1 MNVPASRAKPL
12 LALVIRLAAA
22 LLLSGMA
29 AMVKVASEAG
39 IHLAEIIFWRQ
50 ALTIPMLLIW
60 VMAINGSLAALGS
73 KRPWEHAKRG
83 IYGSIGMVLNFGALI
98 LLPLAEATTFN
109 FTAPIFAVVLSALLL
124 GEKVGR
130 YRWTAVALGFVGIL
144 VIAQPGGGN
153 VPLLGAAVA
162 MSGAFMVA
170 FVSIQIADLNR
181 TEAPITIVFWFAVVT
196 TPIAALFLPFVM
208 TGHSAFEWGLLMAIG
223 VVGGFGQLLLT
234 ASLRFG
240 SVASVIVM
248 DYSALIW
255 ATIYGWFIWDHL
267 PPTAT
272 WLGAP
277 LIVAAGLIIAWREH
291 WLSRT
296 RNL

>member
-1 MNVPASRAKPL
+1 M
-12 LALVIRLAAA
+12 LALVIRLAAVM
-22 LLLSGMA
+22 LLSGMA

-50 ALTIPMLLIW
+50 ALTIPMLLAWIL
-60 VMAINGSLAALGS
+60 ATNGALASLGS
-73 KRPWEHAKRG
+73 KRPWTHARRG
-83 IYGSIGMVLNFGALI
+83 IYGTIGMILNFGALVM
-98 LLPLAEATTFN
+98 LPLAEATTFN

-124 GEKVGR
+124 REKIGP
-130 YRWTAVALGFVGIL
+130 YRWAAVAVGFAGIL
-144 VIAQPGGGN
+144 IIAQPGGGHL
-153 VPLLGAAVA
+153 PLLGAAVA
-162 MSGAFMVA
+162 MGGAFMVA
-170 FVSIQIADLNR
+170 FISIQVADLNR

-196 TPIAALFLPFVM
+196 TPLAALFLPFVM
-208 TGHSAFEWGLLMAIG
+208 TGHSAAEWCLLMAIG
-223 VVGGFGQLLLT
+223 LVGGFGQLLLT
-234 ASLRFG
+234 TSLRFG

-255 ATIYGWFIWDHL
+255 ATLYGWFIWDHL
-267 PPTAT
+267 PPAAT

-296 RNL
+296 INT

>member
-1 MNVPASRAKPL
+1 MNVAASRARPL
-12 LALVIRLAAA
+12 LALVIRLAAV

-39 IHLAEIIFWRQ
+39 INLAEIIFWRQ
-50 ALTIPMLLIW
+50 ALTIPMVLAW
-60 VMAINGSLAALGS
+60 VLAINGGVASLGS

-83 IYGSIGMVLNFGALI
+83 VYGSIGMVLNFGALI

-109 FTAPIFAVVLSALLL
+109 FTAPIFAVVLSTLLL
-124 GEKVGR
+124 HEKVGP
-130 YRWTAVALGFVGIL
+130 YRWTAVALGFAGIL

-162 MSGAFMVA
+162 MCGAFMVA

-181 TEAPITIVFWFAVVT
+181 TEAPLTIVFWFAVVT

-208 TGHSAFEWGLLMAIG
+208 TNHSAFEWGLLMAIG
-223 VVGGFGQLLLT
+223 LVGGFGQLLLT
-234 ASLRFG
+234 TSLRFG

-255 ATIYGWFIWDHL
+255 ATLYGWFIWDHL

-296 RNL
+296 TNP